1 MTAEVSNYFQISVK
15 GLYINSDGG
24 ALLFREKGKKTW
36 DLPGGKLEF
45 GEDLIE
51 TLQRECLEEL
61 GVSCHVTDD
70 QPYAAWTA
78 LDKDGQ
84 WRVVLVFRV
93 TIPEFTCDTP
103 TAHCQEVG
111 FFDKQKISSVKLA
124 PQTAQLVEWIS

>member
-15 GLYINSDGG
+15 GLYINGDGG

-45 GEDLIE
+45 GEDLVE
-51 TLQRECLEEL
+51 TLRRECMEEL
-61 GVSCHVTDD
+61 GVSCEVPDD

-78 LDKDGQ
+78 LDKDGK

-93 TIPEFTCDTP
+93 TIPEFTCGAP

-111 FFDKQKISSVKLA
+111 FFDKQKIFSIKLA
-124 PQTAQLVEWIS
+124 PQSLPLAEWL